1 MDDLEELKT
10 SVDEVTAEMAEKA
23 RELELQVEPEDV
35 SELLQFHGGK
45 KINLNGWPKKCFL
58 EMEPIPG
65 EDVKKECWNDNK
77 EI

>member
-23 RELELQVEPEDV
+23 RELELEVETEDV

-45 KINLNGWPKKCFL
+45 KNKLEWMTKK
-58 EMEPIPG
+58 
-65 EDVKKECWNDNK
+65 VVS
-77 EI
+77 

>member
-23 RELELQVEPEDV
+23 RELELQVEPGDV

-45 KINLNGWPKKCFL
+45 KINLNG
-58 EMEPIPG
+58 
-65 EDVKKECWNDNK
+65 
-77 EI
+77 